1 MKKTS
6 TEKVLE
12 YYIKLAKKETKVKKV
27 YIQRKDATIYFSNGE
42 FICSFAT
49 FRENMIDFLQ
59 ETFNFTAG
67 DDNFCIECLGDYC
80 VKSKRTIAEFMP
92 TELKDGSLLYTGVS
106 AEDTRRTVYAFSDG
120 ENLFAYD
127 EKYVKP
133 IKWCTFGKALVQNTK
148 FTMCVYMN
156 IDIFIAVLPNIDYT
170 QFAKIARLMNK

>member
-6 TEKVLE
+6 SEKVLE

-42 FICSFAT
+42 FIASFAT
-49 FRENMIDFLQ
+49 FRENMFDFLQ

-67 DDNFCIECLGDYC
+67 GNFCIECLGDYC
-80 VKSKRTIAEFMP
+80 VKSEQTIAEFMP
-92 TELKDGSLLYTGVS
+92 TTLEEDSLYYTGVS
-106 AEDTRRTVYAFSDG
+106 AEDARRTVYAFSDG
-120 ENLFAYD
+120 EKLFAYD

-133 IKWCTFGKALVQNTK
+133 IKWCTFGKALVRNTK

-156 IDIFIAVLPNIDYT
+156 LDISIAVLPNINCT
-170 QFAKIARLMNK
+170 QFAKVARLMNK